1 MSDSEFEQWL
11 SARIKDRQAWGIDN
25 ISLPIAFWNDAG
37 KQLEV
42 YLINEESYSEW
53 IDRHLTIQRAT
64 KDDRLSG
71 VVFEHLDEIDAAV
84 QKLSPDTPEY
94 KSFLIYR
101 QVISTYRSF
110 VRGQVDLASLI
121 SLLYLVFDPKPSE
134 VYDEIE
140 QVGREVGLVP
150 IDSSKQEL
158 LGHFTGIL

>member
-11 SARIKDRQAWGIDN
+11 KVNLSGRN
-25 ISLPIAFWNDAG
+25 AFWNDAG

-53 IDRHLTIQRAT
+53 IDRHLTIQRT
-64 KDDRLSG
+64 VKDDRLSG
-71 VVFEHLDEIDAAV
+71 VVFEHLDEIDTAV
-84 QKLSPDTPEY
+84 QNLSPDMPEY

-101 QVISTYRSF
+101 QVISAYRSF
-110 VRGQVDLASLI
+110 VRGQVDLASLV
-121 SLLYLVFDPKPSE
+121 SLLYLVFDPQPSE

-140 QVGREVGLVP
+140 QVGREVGLIP
-150 IDSSKQEL
+150 MDSGKQEL